1 MQFISYISNLAIP
14 FTIFI
19 IILYGLLEKKPVF
32 DIFMQGAKEGIEI
45 VIKII
50 PTLIGL
56 FLSIDIL
63 RASGI
68 FDLLNSMLSPLLNLI
83 NFPSEILPLA
93 IIRPISRK
101 CISSSGNRFNEDIWI
116 R

>member
-19 IILYGLLEKKPVF
+19 IVLYGLFEKKQVF
-32 DIFMQGAKEGIEI
+32 DIFIQGAKEGIEI

-56 FLSIDIL
+56 FLSIGVL

-68 FDLLNSMLSPLLNLI
+68 FDLLNNILEPILKII
-83 NFPSEILPLA
+83 NFPSEILPLSL
-93 IIRPISRK
+93 IRPISRK
-101 CISSSGNRFNEDIWI
+101 CISRSGNGFNENIWS
-116 R
+116 

>member
-19 IILYGLLEKKPVF
+19 IVLYGLIEKQQVF
-32 DIFMQGAKEGIEI
+32 DIFIQGAKEGIEI

-56 FLSIDIL
+56 FLSISIL

-68 FDLLNSMLSPLLNLI
+68 FDLLNNILEPILSII
-83 NFPSEILPLA
+83 NFPSEVLA
-93 IIRPISRK
+93 LALIRPISRK
-101 CISSSGNRFNEDIWI
+101 CISCSRNRFNENIWS
-116 R
+116 

>member
-19 IILYGLLEKKPVF
+19 IVLYGLFEKKQVF
-32 DIFMQGAKEGIEI
+32 DIFIQGAKEGIEI

-56 FLSIDIL
+56 FLSIGVL

-68 FDLLNSMLSPLLNLI
+68 FDLLNNILEPILKI
-83 NFPSEILPLA
+83 IKFPSEILPLSL
-93 IIRPISRK
+93 IRPISRK
-101 CISSSGNRFNEDIWI
+101 CISRSGNGFNENIWS
-116 R
+116 